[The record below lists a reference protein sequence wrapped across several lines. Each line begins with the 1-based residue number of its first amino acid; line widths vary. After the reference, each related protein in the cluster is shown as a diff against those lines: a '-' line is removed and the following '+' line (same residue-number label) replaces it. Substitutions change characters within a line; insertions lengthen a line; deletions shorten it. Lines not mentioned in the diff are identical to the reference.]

1 MKLVLGLAALIVAF
15 GASEAGA
22 AQTERLTKLDG
33 NRLLAVCDTRNP
45 ASARGCEAYIDGIAD
60 SLTIA
65 SRPINGAHPANSACI
80 PPDLTA
86 PQLRESLVS
95 WLKANAKD
103 RNHPAAEIVLHVLR
117 ENYPCH

>member
-1 MKLVLGLAALIVAF
+1 MKRVLGLAALVLLF
-15 GASEAGA
+15 GSGGGTAH
-22 AQTERLTKLDG
+22 AQRLTKLDG
-33 NRLLAVCDTRNP
+33 NRLLALCDTRNP

-65 SRPINGAHPANSACI
+65 SRPSNGAHPANSACI

-103 RNHPAAEIVLHVLR
+103 RNHPAAEIVQHVLR
-117 ENYPCH
+117 ENYPCR